1 MWTDLLIIFFWLIF
15 FSREINSL
23 RDSLLFQ
30 LDISSVRCLVAGSC
44 SSKSVRPELFHSDK
58 GTNLFVVE
66 CKLLLSANCSPSPVL
81 YALKLLKF
89 RGCLLIRNFIFIII
103 LLMHFLFPGKYVI
116 RFNWA
121 CNVFSLFSG
130 QAADTGVG
138 LHPSAATSATL
149 DAENVTYV
157 RHFVFRVWAI
167 GTAAATNS
175 LK

>member
-1 MWTDLLIIFFWLIF
+1 MELFRDQLQCNLVYQTDRFWEHSVSTFPLMTRICVMRKDLLIIFFWLIF
-15 FSREINSL
+15 FPLKINSV

-44 SSKSVRPELFHSDK
+44 SSKSVRPEIFHSDQ

-103 LLMHFLFPGKYVI
+103 LLMHFISWQICCTV
-116 RFNWA
+116 
-121 CNVFSLFSG
+121 
-130 QAADTGVG
+130 
-138 LHPSAATSATL
+138 
-149 DAENVTYV
+149 
-157 RHFVFRVWAI
+157 
-167 GTAAATNS
+167 
-175 LK
+175 